1 MRRRC
6 CLLLILVAACAQ
18 SNEAYVAILEER
30 AIREPDA
37 EADRII
43 AEQVQFVAAE
53 RPRRTF
59 EMDLLDDRM
68 PTVTGRVNGVEMPLI
83 LDSGAS
89 LVSLSGRAAEATR
102 LYLPPGRESRAI
114 SPGFDA
120 VYRVGV
126 FDSIL
131 LDDQRFGRGIAVVPM
146 RDRVG
151 GRYGIVGCSVLGQF
165 KVTFDFRRRK
175 VRLEPNGEG
184 APPLFVT
191 VKIHGR
197 PYRLLVDSGATRLFV
212 EPRVARELGLITD
225 REVAAH
231 QKKSETFR
239 AGRVTQ
245 IRLKSVEV
253 AGRTFTDISAG
264 VVHTFAKGRAD
275 GLLGLAGFGK
285 LVWIL
290 DFKARIVRIRG

>member
-1 MRRRC
+1 MNRPC
-6 CLLLILVAACAQ
+6 WLLPLLLAACVQ
-18 SNEAYVAILEER
+18 SNEGYLATLEER
-30 AIREPDA
+30 AVREPDLV
-37 EADRII
+37 ADRII
-43 AEQVQFVAAE
+43 EEQVQVVRAVG
-53 RPRRTF
+53 PRRTI
-59 EMDLLDDRM
+59 EMALLDDRT

-89 LVSLSGRAAEATR
+89 LVSLSGLAATATG
-102 LYLPPGRESRAI
+102 LYLPPGKESRAI

-126 FDSIL
+126 FHSIM
-131 LDDQRFGRGIAVVPM
+131 LDGQRFGRGIAVVPL

-151 GRYGIVGCSVLGQF
+151 GRYGIVGCSVLGQYR
-165 KVTFDFRRRK
+165 VTFDFRRK
-175 VRLEPNGEG
+175 MVRLEPTGQ
-184 APPLFVT
+184 ADPPLFVE

-212 EPRVARELGLITD
+212 EPRVARELDLITD

-231 QKKSETFR
+231 RKKSDTFR
-239 AGRVTQ
+239 SGRVTA
-245 IRLKSVEV
+245 IRLETVEV

-264 VVHTFAKGRAD
+264 VVHTFTEGQAD
-275 GLLGLAGFGK
+275 GLLGLVGFGK
-285 LVWIL
+285 LAWTL